1 MKQEELNKIL
11 ELHRKWLSSEDST
24 ARADLRNAD
33 LRNAYLHGATL
44 ECAILNDANL
54 RNANLSGANL
64 FGATLRGADLE
75 GTILTYAKNIYTFNA
90 YDTSRRMVYCVKH
103 KDTFMCQAGC
113 FWGTLD
119 ELETKVKEDHN
130 SKVYLGNI
138 AIMREILK
146 DYE

>member
-1 MKQEELNKIL
+1 L
-11 ELHRKWLSSEDST
+11 EGANLQGANLRNADLSFANLYKADLKN
-24 ARADLRNAD
+24 ADLRNAD
-33 LRNAYLHGATL
+33 LSFAR
-44 ECAILNDANL
+44 
-54 RNANLSGANL
+54 
-64 FGATLRGADLE
+64 
-75 GTILTYAKNIYTFNA
+75 NIYTFNA

-113 FWGTLD
+113 FYGTLD
-119 ELETKVKEDHN
+119 ELEEKVKEDHN